1 MNKIL
6 IVDDDYAI
14 RFLYQ
19 EELGSE
25 GYKVIA
31 TGECKGLLDTIR
43 QQEPDVIVLD
53 IKMGKFNGLDLLQGI
68 RNTYWDL
75 PVILCTAYPVF
86 KYDPKS
92 VAADYYVVKNSD
104 LSDLKIKVQMAMEDG
119 LELHKAK
126 PLNKGYPFEHTLSK

>member
-25 GYKVIA
+25 GYEVVT
-31 TGECKGLLDTIR
+31 TGDCEGLLDTIR

-53 IKMGKFNGLDLLQGI
+53 IKMGAFNGLDLLQDI
-68 RNTYWDL
+68 RNSYWDL
-75 PVILCTAYPVF
+75 SVILCTAYPVS

-119 LELHKAK
+119 LELHKQK
-126 PLNKGYPFEHTLSK
+126 PLQWLSFRIHSL